1 MSQDGPP
8 IEEREELA
16 PPARITR
23 KTLLG
28 CLGLACVLLTL
39 PLLCLAVGVC
49 GGWLAHVL
57 PLLAF
62 ISAVG
67 GAALTLVVP
76 ATRVMRSSD
85 PRHPLTHQGVAPVV
99 ELPAGQANRLSWAAA
114 TLLVVVALVGF
125 AIETLS
131 GGALGGLGLMLGA
144 GALLLAQGALVVAG
158 RLPTPALRW
167 LRLSI
172 YSGALRQS
180 APLLAAGFVALG
192 GALFLALLD
201 GYHWGLLGL
210 ALLVVAL
217 ALLTPLARRLPR
229 RQVRRQPDLDA

>member
-23 KTLLG
+23 ETLLG

-39 PLLCLAVGVC
+39 PLLWLAVGVG

-57 PLLAF
+57 PMLAF
-62 ISAVG
+62 ISAIG

-76 ATRVMRSSD
+76 ATRVLRSSD
-85 PRHPLTHQGVAPVV
+85 PRRPLTHQGAAPVV
-99 ELPAGQANRLSWAAA
+99 ERPAAQAHRISWAAA
-114 TLLVVVALVGF
+114 ALLVVFALVGF

-131 GGALGGLGLMLGA
+131 GGAIGGLGLMLGS
-144 GALLLAQGALVVAG
+144 GALLLVQGALVTAG
-158 RLPTPALRW
+158 LLPAPALRW

-172 YSGALRQS
+172 YGGALRQS
-180 APLLAAGFVALG
+180 APLLAAGFVAFG

-201 GYHWGLLGL
+201 GHLWGLLGL
-210 ALLVVAL
+210 GLLVVAV
-217 ALLTPLARRLPR
+217 ALLTPLARRVPPR
-229 RQVRRQPDLDA
+229 QFRRPPD